1 MATHRVVAAAAS
13 PVFKEEIERATK
25 EGAVAEIQ
33 VDADPDICQ
42 MLLHYIYLGSVTVPA
57 EKVQA
62 FTDAAA
68 QYKVSGFGGYGEDDD
83 EDEDDGDMQQDKV
96 KIEVKKEPLARGAA
110 ASDNSSK
117 PGGHT
122 IYKMDLSSEKILELE
137 GGRGKC
143 LLCSAEFSQVS
154 NARRHFLLRHGDA
167 PKAECPICKKIF
179 KNVDSMKRH
188 MRHAHKIGQKD
199 LRRAKSLK
207 RLQ

>member
-57 EKVQA
+57 DKVQA
-62 FTDAAA
+62 FTDAAT
-68 QYKVSGFGGYGEDDD
+68 QNKVSGFGGYGEEEEEEEEDD
-83 EDEDDGDMQQDKV
+83 DDGDMQQN
-96 KIEVKKEPLARGAA
+96 KIEVKKESLARGAA

-117 PGGHT
+117 PGGS
-122 IYKMDLSSEKILELE
+122 IYTMDLSSATVLSLE
-137 GGRGKC
+137 GGGGKC
-143 LLCSAEFSQVS
+143 LQCGADFSHVS
-154 NARRHFLLRHGDA
+154 NARRHFLLKHGDA
-167 PKAECPICKKIF
+167 PKAECPVCLKHF
-179 KNVDSMKRH
+179 KNVDSMKAH
-188 MRHAHKIGQKD
+188 MRIAHKIGQKD
-199 LRRAKSLK
+199 LKKNLK

>member
-42 MLLHYIYLGSVTVPA
+42 MLLHYIYLGFVTVPA
-57 EKVQA
+57 DKVQA

-68 QYKVSGFGGYGEDDD
+68 QYRVSGFGGYGEED
-83 EDEDDGDMQQDKV
+83 EEDDGDMQQDKV
-96 KIEVKKEPLARGAA
+96 KIEVKKEPLAHGAA

-117 PGGHT
+117 PGGSIIKT
-122 IYKMDLSSEKILELE
+122 EITAQAVEMED
-137 GGRGKC
+137 GRGKC
-143 LLCSAEFSQVS
+143 LCCGGGFATLA
-154 NARRHFLLRHGDA
+154 NAKRHFRLRHGDA
-167 PKAECPICKKIF
+167 PRAECPMCHKIF
-179 KNVDSMKRH
+179 KNINSMKEH
-188 MRHAHKIGQKD
+188 MRQTHKIGQKD

-207 RLQ
+207 RLK